1 MMDRQLAAFLEEGL
15 ASHIASRNANLEPN
29 AARVVALKVEEDRQH
44 VIAYVP
50 KVSTGAVL
58 DDLRSNGQVA
68 LVCTRPP
75 DDKGCQVKGVFTD
88 VRDATPDEHAFV
100 IGAGTFRDT
109 LEQVGRPRANRRVG
123 HWPRGDPVSR
133 DALFDQTQ
141 APGRERRCREPLLDR
156 SPRAGR
162 G

>member
-1 MMDRQLAAFLEEGL
+1 MMDRQLADFLEEGL
-15 ASHIASRNANLEPN
+15 ASHIASRNADLEPN
-29 AARVVALKVEEDRQH
+29 AARVVALKVDEDRQH

-68 LVCTRPP
+68 LVCTRPS

-100 IGAGTFRDT
+100 IAQWERFRDT
-109 LEQVGRPRANRRVG
+109 LEQVGLPRAPTDAWVTWPCVAIRFRVN
-123 HWPRGDPVSR
+123 
-133 DALFDQTQ
+133 ALFDQTPGPGAG
-141 APGRERRCREPLLDR
+141 APL
-156 SPRAGR
+156 S
-162 G
+162 